1 MFLILKNFF
10 ECFKITFENDI
21 WNIQLWYSVNIQ
33 TLECFLR
40 LIQFGKSRKLISKGG
55 GGKEGGGVL
64 IRVGRGPDKR
74 GEGRRLFGT
83 EE

>member
-1 MFLILKNFF
+1 M
-10 ECFKITFENDI
+10 ITFENDI

-55 GGKEGGGVL
+55 GGKGGGVPNKS
-64 IRVGRGPDKR
+64 RKR
-74 GEGRRLFGT
+74 TG
-83 EE
+83 